1 MADVTLT
8 AALRSNL
15 LSLQNTQK
23 LLDQTQLRLATGLRV
38 NSALDNPAE
47 FFGAQQLNNRAG
59 DLSALLDSMGQAVQ
73 TLKAT
78 DQAITSLTSLL
89 QQAKAIAQ
97 QARDEVSGSATIQ
110 GPNLATADAAD
121 LTGGP
126 GTVVNAGDQFTIQ
139 VGAAPAVT
147 ITISANETLD
157 QVAADINAQA
167 GLQGLAQATVQPG
180 SAANTATLKIQSL
193 NGQDLTL
200 ADVTG
205 TPATAILG
213 GTGTTVAVNSPAPSD
228 QTQLQASYDGILQQ
242 IDNLVRDANYR
253 GVNLLNNGSLTCIFN
268 ESNSS
273 QLTING
279 VDFSSGGL
287 GIVSATFD
295 TVANI
300 DTSLTQI
307 SNALTAVRAQASN
320 FGSNLDIIQTRQDFT
335 QNIINV
341 LKGGADKLVVADKN
355 EEGAN
360 LLSLQTTQQLGITS
374 LSLASQA
381 NQAILRLFQ

>member
-23 LLDQTQLRLATGLRV
+23 LLDQTQLRLATGLKV

-47 FFGAQQLNNRAG
+47 FFGAQALNNRAG
-59 DLSALLDSMGQAVQ
+59 DLSALLDQMGQAVS

-78 DQAITSLTSLL
+78 DQGITSLTSLL

-97 QARDEVSGSATIQ
+97 QARDEVNGAATVT
-110 GPNLATADAAD
+110 GPNLANADAAD

-126 GTVVNAGDQFTIQ
+126 GAVVAAGDQFSIQ
-139 VGAAPAVT
+139 VGAATAVT
-147 ITISANETLD
+147 ITIAANETLD

-180 SAANTATLKIQSL
+180 STANTSTLKIQTL

-205 TPATAILG
+205 TPSTALLG
-213 GTGTTVAVNSPAPSD
+213 STGTTAAVNSPAPTD
-228 QTQLQASYDGILQQ
+228 QTQLQSSYDGILLQ
-242 IDNLVRDANYR
+242 IDNLVKDAGYR
-253 GVNLLNNGSLTCIFN
+253 GVNLLNNGSLTVSFN
-268 ESNSS
+268 ELNTS

-279 VDFSSGGL
+279 VNFTSGGL
-287 GIVSATFD
+287 GITSATFD

-300 DTSLTQI
+300 DASLTQI
-307 SNALTAVRAQASN
+307 SDALNLVRATAAN

-335 QNIINV
+335 QNIINT